1 MALLWP
7 GFLLLLVLVPVLIG
21 AYIWRLRRRRRVA
34 VRYSSLALVRAAAPG
49 QSWVRRHL
57 PFALFVMALSS
68 LVVAMGRP
76 VTVVAVPA
84 GKTTIIL
91 AIDVSR
97 SMCATDILP
106 NRLVAAQAAAL
117 SFIDRQTASTQ
128 ISIVAFA
135 GFAELV
141 QTATTD
147 QGMLATAVQ
156 SLTTARRTA
165 IGQAIL
171 KSIDAIAEIDPTI
184 ARSVPLFSSTEGPV
198 PVAPGAYAPAII
210 VVLTD
215 GVNNA
220 GMEPL
225 AAAQQAADRGL
236 RVYTI
241 GYGTDNGSDPD
252 PECNQVGGANDS
264 FGGGGGFFGGGF
276 QGAGQGGFSRGI
288 DELTLKGVADMTGGQ
303 YYAASS
309 ASELNQVFEKLPT
322 YLITKHE
329 TTEISVAFT
338 AVGVLLAGLAVL
350 LALNWNPL
358 P

>member
-1 MALLWP
+1 LI
-7 GFLLLLVLVPVLIG
+7 PVLIG
-21 AYIWRLRRRRRVA
+21 AYIWLLRRRRVA
-34 VRYSSLALVRAAAPG
+34 VRYSSLALVRAAQPG

-57 PFALFVMALSS
+57 PFALFMMALAS

-76 VTVVAVPA
+76 VAIVTVPA

-106 NRLVAAQAAAL
+106 NRLEAAKTAAL
-117 SFIDRQTASTQ
+117 SFIERQNANTQ

-147 QGMLATAVQ
+147 QAMLATAVE

-171 KSIDAIAEIDPTI
+171 KAIDAISEIDPTI
-184 ARSVPLFSSTEGPV
+184 AHSLPLYSSAEGPV

-241 GYGTDNGSDPD
+241 GYGTDDGSDPD
-252 PECNQVGGANDS
+252 PDCNRVGGANDP
-264 FGGGGGFFGGGF
+264 FGGGGGFLGGGF
-276 QGAGQGGFSRGI
+276 LGGGAGQGSFSRGI
-288 DELTLKGVADMTGGQ
+288 DEVTLKSMADMTGGL

-338 AVGVLLAGLAVL
+338 AVGVLLAALAVL

>member
-1 MALLWP
+1 MDWLWP
-7 GFLLLLVLVPVLIG
+7 GFLLLLLLVPALIG
-21 AYIWRLRRRRRVA
+21 VYIIILRRRRPVA
-34 VRYSSLALVRAAAPG
+34 ARYSSLALVRAAAPRPR
-49 QSWVRRHL
+49 WWRRHL
-57 PFALFVMALSS
+57 PFALFLTGLAS
-68 LVVAMGRP
+68 LVIAMGRP
-76 VTVVAVPA
+76 VTVVSVPA

-97 SMCATDILP
+97 SMCATDIAP
-106 NRLVAAQAAAL
+106 NRLEAAKAAAL
-117 SFIDRQTASTQ
+117 SFIRQQDQNTQ

-135 GFAELV
+135 GFAEIV
-141 QTATTD
+141 QTATSD
-147 QGMLATAVQ
+147 QDLLAAAVK

-171 KSIDAIAEIDPTI
+171 KSIDAIAEIDTSV
-184 ARSVPLFSSTEGPV
+184 ARSIPLFSSQEPPI
-198 PVAPGAYAPAII
+198 PVAAGAYAPAII

-225 AAAQQAADRGL
+225 EAAQQAADRGL

-241 GYGTDNGSDPD
+241 GYGTDAGSDPD
-252 PECNQVGGANDS
+252 PECNRVGGANDP
-264 FGGGGGFFGGGF
+264 FGGGGGFFGGG
-276 QGAGQGGFSRGI
+276 GGFGGGFNRGI
-288 DELTLKGVADMTGGQ
+288 DQATLTTVAEMTGGE

-309 ASELNQVFEKLPT
+309 ADELNTVFEQLPT

-329 TTEISVAFT
+329 TTEVSVAFT
-338 AVGVLLAGLAVL
+338 AVGALLAGLAVL
-350 LALNWNPL
+350 LALYWNPL